1 MKAFTIRDNNGKEYK
16 RINKKSAI
24 FAYMAGK
31 AIVLSPVNFNPFGPW
46 VIGPTLNKKDRAG
59 YVADDI
65 GVKNDFLNLVNSF
78 EYYNCINSETGRYS
92 AFYIAID

>member
-16 RINKKSAI
+16 RINKKTAI
-24 FAYMAGK
+24 SAYMAGVTV
-31 AIVLSPVNFNPFGPW
+31 VLSPVSLNPFGHW
-46 VIGPTLNKKDRAG
+46 CCGYRANRKDRADLVVDETG
-59 YVADDI
+59 AR
-65 GVKNDFLNLVNSF
+65 NDFINRIGSF